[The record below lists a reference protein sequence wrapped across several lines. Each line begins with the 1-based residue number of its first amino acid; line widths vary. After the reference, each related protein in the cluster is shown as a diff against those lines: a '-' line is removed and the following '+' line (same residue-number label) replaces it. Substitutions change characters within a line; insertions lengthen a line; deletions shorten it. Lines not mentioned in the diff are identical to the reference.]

1 MHSPHA
7 TWETSLVIPETAKPI
22 DQQTLDAL
30 LRIEELL
37 TQLLGQRNVVTVEGN
52 LSDLITDITPS
63 LMGSH
68 SVEQAQ
74 KSTPKPKK
82 TK

>member
-37 TQLLGQRNVVTVEGN
+37 TQLLGRPETVKVSQDF
-52 LSDLITDITPS
+52 SDL
-63 LMGSH
+63 
-68 SVEQAQ
+68 VEETIEES
-74 KSTPKPKK
+74 KKPKQRK

>member
-7 TWETSLVIPETAKPI
+7 TWETSLVIPETVKTV

-37 TQLLGQRNVVTVEGN
+37 TQLLGQRIM
-52 LSDLITDITPS
+52 LDPPAS
-63 LMGSH
+63 LDKGPL
-68 SVEQAQ
+68 EDAE
-74 KSTPKPKK
+74 PKPKQRK

>member
-1 MHSPHA
+1 MHSPNA

-30 LRIEELL
+30 LRIEVLME
-37 TQLLGQRNVVTVEGN
+37 QLLGQRIM
-52 LSDLITDITPS
+52 LDTPWS
-63 LMGSH
+63 LDKGPLADA
-68 SVEQAQ
+68 E
-74 KSTPKPKK
+74 PKPKQRK